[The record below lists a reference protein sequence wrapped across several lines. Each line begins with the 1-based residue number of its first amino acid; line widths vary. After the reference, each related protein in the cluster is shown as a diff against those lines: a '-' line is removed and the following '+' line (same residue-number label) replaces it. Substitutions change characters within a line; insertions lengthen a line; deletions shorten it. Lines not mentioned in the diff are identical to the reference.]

1 MKRKRLALL
10 LAIAMTVTS
19 LDSTALVASG
29 ADFSSEP
36 TVSEEISEENA
47 ESVQAEAE
55 DEENV
60 EISDGDSTDTE
71 FSVQEDETQGTS
83 DELEVTDEEDTSG
96 DTIFG
101 DGSEA
106 DSAGTDSETESDSI
120 VPSEELIEEIP
131 GDGSY
136 GKTFD
141 EDNSEFWFKFTPE
154 ELGTYIIS
162 SVSSGLDPKVYL
174 FDNRE
179 ITSKNDYIA
188 ENDDGHVN
196 PDNESDFY
204 LSYNLTAGNTYYF
217 CVEECNNNSG
227 AIQIDFKKQPSIA
240 AISVTSTKDTVVA
253 GFDSFSSIYE
263 NCEIQISYTDGTEKF
278 YNYSDG
284 WYGGTLTDSY
294 GNNISPVWKKD
305 DNKVSFEENKDSQ
318 YFAEGDY
325 TLQFETGS
333 EEDGTLTSSDPV
345 AIHAVAP
352 EESERYCGEITEGM
366 NEELNQNTSEDI
378 FKFVPASSGKWSFI
392 FEDSDYRGIDVR
404 KRNEDG
410 SYTFVE
416 TSGTA
421 CELEEGTTYYLVFY
435 VQLYDQL
442 KVMKQ
447 ETTASVAVDLT
458 DVKTSFYT
466 SLDSFYLSGAK
477 ITVTYEDG
485 ESESLTF
492 INQTKLYDSRG
503 NLYSYIC
510 YNADESDTSKY
521 GIGSNFEYAG
531 TYKAHFTQNGQV
543 LDGEYEITATD
554 PEPSAFQELSE
565 GLNKDI
571 SSPKDTRAWYKF
583 TPDTTGAYK
592 FYPTNSV
599 WVRRIT
605 KDGLEYVDYSAENNE
620 AEGEY
625 YVYKLSAGN
634 TYYVGFEGNVYR
646 SSDETYRNTV
656 DLTISNV
663 SVVGINYTE
672 TEVTGRM
679 GVDQL
684 TGNSFM
690 PAGELKIQYADG
702 SEDSIKPYLG
712 FESRDD
718 YENSIRTQILDAS
731 GNAFTFDGD
740 GSEIPEGTYTVEFT
754 CVKGG
759 SDSDEENES
768 VIKSNPVTLTVRK
781 PSSEDF
787 RKLQIGKNTD
797 LQVGTYDYDE
807 GTRKDVVWYSFDVT
821 EAGCYQIE
829 LKYKDGNPFEEQ
841 TVVDWKKFEDGE
853 IADVKV
859 DKESN
864 DSYNLEAG
872 SYLIGIYGEYLGV
885 PEIIDAEISK
895 IAAVSKV
902 ELLSWKPEN
911 PVFVKNVEQP
921 YLQYVRAKVT
931 YDNGEEREF
940 LLDDD
945 YRNRQ
950 DEAGRSLDCG
960 LYFKDKNDEYQQVDT
975 YDATEGEY
983 CFRISF
989 GSKFADEV
997 IPVTV
1002 KSMKDSVDTELD
1014 ADATDAE
1021 LTNRDRLLL
1030 KYTAK
1035 ETGRYEFAF
1044 NVPVDNA
1051 RIYNEKGN
1059 TLESESTSLD
1069 TYSYYANLQK
1079 DETYYLYVDAD
1090 DYCEKLRVSVSMMT
1104 RPAGLKAKVLKNI
1117 YVAGI
1122 DTVNESDIEAEV
1134 SYGDGNTKRVRGYR
1148 GYSTVNGYNIN
1159 YKINNNE
1166 NARAYIGDTLEAG
1179 TWTVTPYFSVSVGT
1193 GSSVEAEEMKDI
1205 PVESTSIKS
1214 DFLDED
1220 ALTALNADEW
1230 ITLPNTAGNKKYYS
1244 FIPDKTGI
1252 YNYELQSGDIL
1263 RPVTF
1268 YKKGAKQYESLGEG
1282 PVKLEAGKTYLLCV
1296 VTYRETTIKISR
1308 STSSG
1313 TTDPEKANTINEITL
1328 SAGMKELVAIGTE
1341 KINANGAYIISGTFA
1356 PEEDGYYRIKTTKWR
1371 NDVDTC
1377 VTLFDSDGN
1386 EIDNDDDGGEDNNFL
1401 LLSKLEA
1408 GQTYTYEIRTYN
1420 SGESAIPFYLHFD
1433 KTAMYTIS
1441 DMQLVLRE
1449 NVKAENVSV
1458 LTSLEAAY
1466 QLKVT
1471 YKKDD
1476 TSDETADEQKEAVY
1490 EIRGDGGYLKDE
1502 YRNTIRFS
1510 HPVKSTVDDD
1520 FEYTLKV
1527 EAAGKTYNLKVPVKG
1542 LKSFTEMQ
1550 EGTEYIIPAGSA
1562 TYCFTPSEDGEY
1574 ICSYEAAIQDEVG
1587 IMVIRPKYYDGEYYS
1602 EDLGEYEEGGNAVSL
1617 HLEKGKTYAV
1627 VADGWQNDSENAKFC
1642 IKKAAK
1648 ELNGLKLASAPD
1660 KTTCMP
1666 FETEIVSLK
1675 GLKVTA
1681 SYKDGTTEEIVYGQK
1696 DSSGRSIKLNHINWL
1711 DGKTC
1716 RVFVSLGRYITSFDL
1731 TSASWDDLESLATA
1745 EKKTLT
1751 DLVSGDIVTFK
1762 YVPESTGLYTFN
1774 VIGGFVYGAILSED
1788 SENVGTSYSSCYLEE
1803 GVTYYIRIKAEAAEV
1818 QLSVNS
1824 GNCVWEIVERTE
1836 ATCEKAGKLVEKCK
1850 THEDE
1855 EERVTT
1861 LPALGHEWSDWTV
1874 TKEATCGAAGSKER
1888 TCTRKGCEQ
1897 KETEIIAATGE
1908 HSFEWVTDTE
1918 ATCGA
1923 AGNKHQECKVCHE
1936 KGDTETIPATGQHSY
1951 KWITDKEAT
1960 CGEAGSKHEECTVC
1974 HATGETEEIP
1984 ATGEHSYKWITDKEA
1999 SCTAAGSKH
2008 EECTVCRARGE
2019 EQTIPALGHSFG
2031 DWKVTKEAT
2040 CGAAGSKER
2049 TCTRKGCEQKET
2061 EEIPATGEHSYK
2073 WITDKEATCTEAGSK
2088 HQECTVCH
2096 EKGDTET
2103 IPATGEHSY
2112 EWVTDTEAT
2121 CEAAGSK
2128 HEECTVCHTRGE
2140 EQTIPALGHSFGD
2153 WTVTKEAT
2161 CTEEGK
2167 QERTCTRNGCEVK
2180 QEDPIAKLAHTYEWI
2195 TDTEATCGEAGSKH
2209 QECTVCHE
2217 KGDTETIPAT
2227 GKHRFGGWKVTKAAT
2242 VAAEGVK
2249 ERTCE
2254 VCGAKET
2261 ASIARVKG
2269 PVTLNVPVN
2278 KTLPMK
2284 MKQTFQ
2290 AKASGLAK
2298 GDKVVSWTS
2307 SNKAVATVSGSGKIT
2322 AQKKAGSAQITVK
2335 LASGT
2340 TAKFTVKVQKT
2351 GVATTSITVVNKST
2365 GKKVSKTVS
2374 LKAKKKLKLAATVAP
2389 VTSKQKV
2396 TYSSSNKKIAT
2407 VNSKGVITA
2416 KKKGTVTIT
2425 VKSGKKT
2432 IKIKVKVK

>member
-83 DELEVTDEEDTSG
+83 DEVEVTDEEDTSG
-96 DTIFG
+96 DTVFG

-106 DSAGTDSETESDSI
+106 DSAGTDSAESETESDSI
-120 VPSEELIEEIP
+120 VPSEELIEEIT

-154 ELGTYIIS
+154 ESGTYTIS

-204 LSYNLTAGNTYYF
+204 LSYKLTAGYTYYF
-217 CVEECNNNSG
+217 CVEEWNNNSG

-240 AISVTSTKDTVVA
+240 AISVTSTKDTVMA

-278 YNYSDG
+278 YNYSNG

-392 FEDSDYRGIDVR
+392 FEGSDYRGIDVR

-583 TPDTTGAYK
+583 TPGTTGAYK

-605 KDGLEYVDYSAENNE
+605 KDGLEYVDCFAENNE

-663 SVVGINYTE
+663 SVEGINYTE

-718 YENSIRTQILDAS
+718 YGNSIRTQILDAA

-740 GSEIPEGTYTVEFT
+740 DSEIPEGTYTVEFT

-829 LKYKDGNPFEEQ
+829 LKYKDGNSFEEQ

-885 PEIIDAEISK
+885 PEIIDAEIAK
-895 IAAVSKV
+895 IATVSKV

-940 LLDDD
+940 SLDDD

-1021 LTNRDRLLL
+1021 LTNKDRLLL

-1166 NARAYIGDTLEAG
+1166 NARADIGDTLEAG

-1587 IMVIRPKYYDGEYYS
+1587 IMVIRPKYYDGEYHS

-1648 ELNGLKLASAPD
+1648 ELNGLKLASVPD

-1666 FETEIVSLK
+1666 FETEIASLK

-1696 DSSGRSIKLNHINWL
+1696 DSSGRSIKLNHISWL

-1731 TSASWDDLESLATA
+1731 TPASWDDLESLATA

-1751 DLVSGDIVTFK
+1751 DLVSGDFVMLK

-1774 VIGGFVYGAILSED
+1774 VTGGFVYGAILSED
-1788 SENVGTSYSSCYLEE
+1788 KENVWTPNSSCYLEE

-1836 ATCEKAGKLVEKCK
+1836 ATCEKSGKLVEKCK

-1855 EERVTT
+1855 AERVTT

-1936 KGDTETIPATGQHSY
+1936 KGDTETIPATG
-1951 KWITDKEAT
+1951 
-1960 CGEAGSKHEECTVC
+1960 
-1974 HATGETEEIP
+1974 
-1984 ATGEHSYKWITDKEA
+1984 EHSYKWITDKEA

-2008 EECTVCRARGE
+2008 QECTVCHARGE
-2019 EQTIPALGHSFG
+2019 KQTIPALGHSFG

-2040 CGAAGSKER
+2040 CGEAGSKER

-2061 EEIPATGEHSYK
+2061 KEIPATGQHSYK
-2073 WITDKEATCTEAGSK
+2073 WIIDKEATCTEAGSK

-2153 WTVTKEAT
+2153 WKVTKEAT

-2167 QERTCTRNGCEVK
+2167 QERTCTREGCEVK
-2180 QEDPIAKLAHTYEWI
+2180 EEDTIAKLAHTYAWV
-2195 TDTEATCGEAGSKH
+2195 TDKEATCGAAGSKH
-2209 QECTVCHE
+2209 QECTVCKE
-2217 KGDTETIPAT
+2217 TGKTETIPAT
-2227 GKHRFGGWKVTKAAT
+2227 GKHSFGGWKVTKAAT
-2242 VAAEGVK
+2242 VATEGVK

-2432 IKIKVKVK
+2432 VKIKVKVK

>member
-10 LAIAMTVTS
+10 LALAMTVTS

-36 TVSEEISEENA
+36 AVSEEISEQNVEN
-47 ESVQAEAE
+47 VQSETE
-55 DEENV
+55 NEETV
-60 EISDGDSTDTE
+60 EISDGDTVEAD
-71 FSVQEDETQGTS
+71 FSVQEVQEDETQGNS
-83 DELEVTDEEDTSG
+83 DEVEVTAEEETSG
-96 DTIFG
+96 DTVFG
-101 DGSEA
+101 DGSET
-106 DSAGTDSETESDSI
+106 DSAESETTNESI
-120 VPSEELIEEIP
+120 VPSEELIEELSV
-131 GDGSY
+131 DGSY

-141 EDNSEFWFKFTPE
+141 EENSEFWFKFTSE
-154 ELGTYIIS
+154 ESGTYIIS
-162 SVSSGLDPKVYL
+162 SVSSGIDPKVYL

-196 PDNESDFY
+196 PDNESDFC
-204 LSYNLTAGNTYYF
+204 LSYNLTAGHTYYF
-217 CVEECNNNSG
+217 CVEELNNNSG
-227 AIQIDFKKQPSIA
+227 DIQIDFKKQPSIE

-263 NCEIQISYTDGTEKF
+263 NCEIQVSYTDGTEKF
-278 YNYSDG
+278 YSYGEG
-284 WYGGTLTDSY
+284 WYEGTLTDSY

-305 DNKVSFEENKDSQ
+305 DNKVSFEENTDSQ

-333 EEDGTLTSSDPV
+333 EEDGTLTSSDPA
-345 AIHAVAP
+345 AIHAAAP
-352 EESERYCGEITEGM
+352 EESDRYCGEISEGM
-366 NEELNQNTSEDI
+366 NEDLNQNTSEDI

-392 FEDSDYRGIDVR
+392 FEDSDYRGIAVR

-410 SYTFVE
+410 SYTSVE

-435 VQLYDQL
+435 VQLYNQL

-447 ETTASVAVDLT
+447 ESTDSVTVDLT

-466 SLDSFYLSGAK
+466 SLDAFYLRGAK
-477 ITVTYEDG
+477 ITVTYGDG

-492 INQTKLYDSRG
+492 DDQVKLYDSRG

-510 YNADESDTSKY
+510 YNADESDTS
-521 GIGSNFEYAG
+521 EYRAGNSFWNAG

-543 LDGEYEITATD
+543 LDGEYEITAID
-554 PEPSAFQELSE
+554 PEPSAFQKLSE

-571 SSPKDTRAWYKF
+571 SSPKDTRAWYCF
-583 TPDTTGAYK
+583 TPDITGDYK

-599 WVRRIT
+599 WVYRIT
-605 KDGLEYVDYSAENNE
+605 EDGLEYVNCSAENNA

-634 TYYVGFEGNVYR
+634 TYYVGFSGKVYR
-646 SSDETYRNTV
+646 ADNTYSNTV

-663 SVVGINYTE
+663 SVEGITYTE

-679 GVDQL
+679 GVDKL
-684 TGNSFM
+684 TGNGFM

-718 YENSIRTQILDAS
+718 YGNRIRTQIQYAD

-740 GSEIPEGTYTVEFT
+740 DSEIPEGTYTVEFT

-797 LQVGTYDYDE
+797 LQVGTYDDDE
-807 GTRKDVVWYSFDVT
+807 GTGKDVVWYSFDVA

-829 LKYKDGNPFEEQ
+829 LKYKDGNLFEER

-853 IADVKV
+853 LTDAKV
-859 DKESN
+859 DKESH

-872 SYLIGIYGEYLGV
+872 SYLLGIYAKYIED
-885 PEIIDAEISK
+885 PEIVDAEISK
-895 IAAVSKV
+895 IATVSKV

-911 PVFVKNVEQP
+911 LVFVKNVEQP

-940 LLDDD
+940 SLDDD

-960 LYFKDKNDEYQQVDT
+960 LYFKDENGEYQQVET

-989 GSKFADEV
+989 GNKFADEV

-1002 KSMKDSVDTELD
+1002 KSMKDSVDTEID

-1021 LTNRDRLLL
+1021 LTNKDSLLL

-1044 NVPVDNA
+1044 NVPIDNA
-1051 RIYNEKGN
+1051 RIYDEEGN
-1059 TLESESTSLD
+1059 TLESKSTSLD

-1090 DYCEKLRVSVSMMT
+1090 DYCEKLKVSVSMMT
-1104 RPAGLKAKVLKNI
+1104 RPAGVKAKVLKNS

-1122 DTVNESDIEAEV
+1122 DRVDESDIEAEV
-1134 SYGDGNTKRVRGYR
+1134 SYGDGNAKRVRGYR

-1159 YKINNNE
+1159 YKINNSE

-1179 TWTVTPYFSVSVGT
+1179 TWTVTPYFSVSVGS
-1193 GSSVEAEEMKDI
+1193 GSAVEAEEMKDI

-1244 FIPDKTGI
+1244 FTPDKTGT
-1252 YNYELQSGDIL
+1252 YNYEQQSGDIL

-1282 PVKLEAGKTYLLCV
+1282 PVKLEAEKTYLLCV

-1341 KINANGAYIISGTFA
+1341 KVNANGDYIISGTFT

-1371 NDVDTC
+1371 NYVDTC

-1420 SGESAIPFYLHFD
+1420 SGESTIPFYLHFD
-1433 KTAMYTIS
+1433 KVTMYAVS

-1502 YRNTIRFS
+1502 YGNTIRFS

-1527 EAAGKTYNLKVPVKG
+1527 EAAGNTYNLKVPVKG

-1550 EGTEYIIPAGSA
+1550 EGTEYTIPTGSA

-1574 ICSYEAAIQDEVG
+1574 ICSYEAAIPDEVG
-1587 IMVIRPKYYDGEYYS
+1587 IMVIRPRYYDGEYRS
-1602 EDLGEYEEGGNAVSL
+1602 EDLGEYEEGRNAFSL

-1627 VADGWQNDSENAKFC
+1627 VANGWQNDSENDKFC

-1648 ELNGLKLASAPD
+1648 ELNGLKLVSAPD

-1681 SYKDGTTEEIVYGQK
+1681 SYKDGTTEEIAYGQK

-1716 RVFVSLGRYITSFDL
+1716 RVFVSFGRYVTSFDL
-1731 TSASWDDLESLATA
+1731 TPASWDDLESLATA

-1751 DLVSGDIVTFK
+1751 DLVSGDFVMLK

-1788 SENVGTSYSSCYLEE
+1788 SENVRTSYSSCYLEE
-1803 GVTYYIRIKAEAAEV
+1803 GVTYYIRIKAEASEV
-1818 QLSVNS
+1818 QISVNS

-1855 EERVTT
+1855 EERVTE

-1874 TKEATCGAAGSKER
+1874 TKEATCGEDGEQER
-1888 TCTRKGCEQ
+1888 HCTRAGCE
-1897 KETEIIAATGE
+1897 KSETEEIPATGQ
-1908 HSFEWVTDTE
+1908 HSYEWITDKE

-1923 AGNKHQECKVCHE
+1923 TGSKHQECTVCKE
-1936 KGDTETIPATGQHSY
+1936 TGKTETIPATGQHSY
-1951 KWITDKEAT
+1951 EWITDKEAT
-1960 CGEAGSKHEECTVC
+1960 CGATGSRHQECTVC
-1974 HATGETEEIP
+1974 NATGETEEIP
-1984 ATGEHSYKWITDKEA
+1984 ATGRHSYEWVTDKA
-1999 SCTAAGSKH
+1999 
-2008 EECTVCRARGE
+2008 
-2019 EQTIPALGHSFG
+2019 
-2031 DWKVTKEAT
+2031 AT
-2040 CGAAGSKER
+2040 CGA
-2049 TCTRKGCEQKET
+2049 
-2061 EEIPATGEHSYK
+2061 I
-2073 WITDKEATCTEAGSK
+2073 GSK
-2088 HQECTVCH
+2088 HQECTVCNATG
-2096 EKGDTET
+2096 ETEE

-2121 CEAAGSK
+2121 CTEAGSR
-2128 HEECTVCHTRGE
+2128 HQQCSVCGAEGITE
-2140 EQTIPALGHSFGD
+2140 TIPALNHSFGD
-2153 WTVTKEAT
+2153 WTVTKEATCGANGEEERTCSRCNTKEARRIDATGEHSYEWVTDTAATCTETGSRHQKCSVCGAEGTTETIPALKHSFGDWKVTKEAT

-2167 QERTCTRNGCEVK
+2167 QERTCTREGCEVK
-2180 QEDPIAKLAHTYEWI
+2180 EEDPIAKLAHTYEWI

-2432 IKIKVKVK
+2432 VKIKVKVK

>member
-10 LAIAMTVTS
+10 LALAMTVTS

-36 TVSEEISEENA
+36 AVSEEISEQNVEN
-47 ESVQAEAE
+47 VQSETE
-55 DEENV
+55 NEETV
-60 EISDGDSTDTE
+60 EISDGDTVEAD
-71 FSVQEDETQGTS
+71 FSVQEVQEDETQGNS
-83 DELEVTDEEDTSG
+83 DEVEVTAEEETSG
-96 DTIFG
+96 DTVFG
-101 DGSEA
+101 DGSET
-106 DSAGTDSETESDSI
+106 DSAESETTNESI
-120 VPSEELIEEIP
+120 VPSEELIEELSV
-131 GDGSY
+131 DGSY

-141 EDNSEFWFKFTPE
+141 EENSEFWFKFTSE
-154 ELGTYIIS
+154 ESGTYIIS
-162 SVSSGLDPKVYL
+162 SVSSGIDPKVYL

-196 PDNESDFY
+196 PDNESDFC
-204 LSYNLTAGNTYYF
+204 LSYNLTAGHTYYF
-217 CVEECNNNSG
+217 CVEELNNNSG
-227 AIQIDFKKQPSIA
+227 DIQIDFKKQPSIE

-263 NCEIQISYTDGTEKF
+263 NCEIQVSYTDGTEKF
-278 YNYSDG
+278 YSYGEG
-284 WYGGTLTDSY
+284 WYEGTLTDSY

-305 DNKVSFEENKDSQ
+305 DNKVSFEENTDSQ

-333 EEDGTLTSSDPV
+333 EEDGTLTSSDPA
-345 AIHAVAP
+345 AIHAAAP
-352 EESERYCGEITEGM
+352 EESDRYCGEISEGM
-366 NEELNQNTSEDI
+366 NEDLNQNTSEDI

-392 FEDSDYRGIDVR
+392 FEDSDYRGIAVR

-410 SYTFVE
+410 SYTSVE

-421 CELEEGTTYYLVFY
+421 CELEERTTYYLVFY
-435 VQLYDQL
+435 VQLYNQL

-447 ETTASVAVDLT
+447 ESTDSVTVDLT

-466 SLDSFYLSGAK
+466 SLDAFYLRGAK
-477 ITVTYEDG
+477 ITVTYGDG

-492 INQTKLYDSRG
+492 DDQVKLYDSRG

-510 YNADESDTSKY
+510 YNADESDTS
-521 GIGSNFEYAG
+521 EYRAGNSFWNAG

-543 LDGEYEITATD
+543 LDGEYEITAID
-554 PEPSAFQELSE
+554 PEPSAFQKLSE

-571 SSPKDTRAWYKF
+571 SSPKDTRAWYCF
-583 TPDTTGAYK
+583 TPDITGDYK

-599 WVRRIT
+599 WVYRIT
-605 KDGLEYVDYSAENNE
+605 EDGLEYVNCSAENNA

-634 TYYVGFEGNVYR
+634 TYYVGFSGKVYR
-646 SSDETYRNTV
+646 ADNTYSNTV

-663 SVVGINYTE
+663 SVEGITYTE

-679 GVDQL
+679 GVDKL
-684 TGNSFM
+684 TGNGFM

-718 YENSIRTQILDAS
+718 YGNRIRTQIQYAD

-740 GSEIPEGTYTVEFT
+740 DSEIPEGTYTVEFT

-797 LQVGTYDYDE
+797 LQVGTYDDDE
-807 GTRKDVVWYSFDVT
+807 GTGKDVVWYSFDVA

-829 LKYKDGNPFEEQ
+829 LKYKDGNLFEER

-853 IADVKV
+853 LTDAKV
-859 DKESN
+859 DKESH

-872 SYLIGIYGEYLGV
+872 SYLLGIYAKYIEDS
-885 PEIIDAEISK
+885 EIVDAEISK
-895 IAAVSKV
+895 IATVSKV

-911 PVFVKNVEQP
+911 LVFVKNVEQP

-940 LLDDD
+940 SLDDD

-960 LYFKDKNDEYQQVDT
+960 LYFKDENGEYQQVET

-989 GSKFADEV
+989 GNKFADEV

-1002 KSMKDSVDTELD
+1002 KSMKDSVDTEID

-1021 LTNRDRLLL
+1021 LTNKDSLLL

-1044 NVPVDNA
+1044 NVPIDNA
-1051 RIYNEKGN
+1051 RIYDEEGN
-1059 TLESESTSLD
+1059 TLESKSTSLD

-1090 DYCEKLRVSVSMMT
+1090 DYCEKLKVSVSMMT
-1104 RPAGLKAKVLKNI
+1104 RPAGVKAKVLKNS

-1122 DTVNESDIEAEV
+1122 DRVDESDIEAEV
-1134 SYGDGNTKRVRGYR
+1134 SYGDGNAKRVR

-1159 YKINNNE
+1159 YKINNSE

-1179 TWTVTPYFSVSVGT
+1179 TWTVTPYFSVSVGS
-1193 GSSVEAEEMKDI
+1193 GSAVEAEEMKDI

-1244 FIPDKTGI
+1244 FTPDKTGT
-1252 YNYELQSGDIL
+1252 YNYEQQSGDIL

-1282 PVKLEAGKTYLLCV
+1282 PVKLEAEKTYLLCV

-1341 KINANGAYIISGTFA
+1341 KVNANGDYIISGTFT

-1371 NDVDTC
+1371 NYVDTC

-1420 SGESAIPFYLHFD
+1420 SGESTIPFYLHFD
-1433 KTAMYTIS
+1433 KVTMYAVS

-1502 YRNTIRFS
+1502 YGNTIRFS

-1527 EAAGKTYNLKVPVKG
+1527 EAAGNTYNLKVPVKG

-1550 EGTEYIIPAGSA
+1550 EGTEYTIPTGSA

-1574 ICSYEAAIQDEVG
+1574 ICSYEAAIPDEVG
-1587 IMVIRPKYYDGEYYS
+1587 IMVIRPRYYDGEYRS
-1602 EDLGEYEEGGNAVSL
+1602 EDLGEYEEGRNAFSL

-1627 VADGWQNDSENAKFC
+1627 VANGWQNDSENDKFC

-1648 ELNGLKLASAPD
+1648 ELNGLKLVSAPD

-1681 SYKDGTTEEIVYGQK
+1681 SYKDGTTEEIAYGQK

-1716 RVFVSLGRYITSFDL
+1716 RVFVSFGRYVTSFDL
-1731 TSASWDDLESLATA
+1731 TPASWDDLESLATA

-1751 DLVSGDIVTFK
+1751 DLVSGDFVMLK

-1788 SENVGTSYSSCYLEE
+1788 SENVRTSYSSCYLEE
-1803 GVTYYIRIKAEAAEV
+1803 GVTYYIRIKAEASEV
-1818 QLSVNS
+1818 QISVNS

-1855 EERVTT
+1855 EERVTE

-1874 TKEATCGAAGSKER
+1874 TKEATCGEAGEQER
-1888 TCTRKGCEQ
+1888 HCTRAGCE
-1897 KETEIIAATGE
+1897 KSETEE
-1908 HSFEWVTDTE
+1908 
-1918 ATCGA
+1918 
-1923 AGNKHQECKVCHE
+1923 
-1936 KGDTETIPATGQHSY
+1936 IPATGQHSY
-1951 KWITDKEAT
+1951 EWITDKEAT
-1960 CGEAGSKHEECTVC
+1960 CG
-1974 HATGETEEIP
+1974 ATGSRHQQCSVCGAEGTTETIL
-1984 ATGEHSYKWITDKEA
+1984 T
-1999 SCTAAGSKH
+1999 
-2008 EECTVCRARGE
+2008 
-2019 EQTIPALGHSFG
+2019 LGHSFG
-2031 DWKVTKEAT
+2031 DWK
-2040 CGAAGSKER
+2040 
-2049 TCTRKGCEQKET
+2049 
-2061 EEIPATGEHSYK
+2061 
-2073 WITDKEATCTEAGSK
+2073 
-2088 HQECTVCH
+2088 
-2096 EKGDTET
+2096 
-2103 IPATGEHSY
+2103 
-2112 EWVTDTEAT
+2112 
-2121 CEAAGSK
+2121 
-2128 HEECTVCHTRGE
+2128 
-2140 EQTIPALGHSFGD
+2140 
-2153 WTVTKEAT
+2153 VTKEAT

-2167 QERTCTRNGCEVK
+2167 QERTCTREGCEVK
-2180 QEDPIAKLAHTYEWI
+2180 ETGIIAKLAHNYEWV
-2195 TDTEATCGEAGSKH
+2195 TDKDATCGAAGSKH
-2209 QECTVCHE
+2209 QECTVCKE
-2217 KGDTETIPAT
+2217 TGKTETIPAT
-2227 GKHRFGGWKVTKAAT
+2227 GKHSMGAWKVTKAAT
-2242 VAAEGVK
+2242 AVAAGVK
-2249 ERTCE
+2249 ERTCK
-2254 VCGAKET
+2254 VCGGAKERV
-2261 ASIARVKG
+2261 SIAKLKATL
-2269 PVTLNVPVN
+2269 TLNVPIN
-2278 KTLPMK
+2278 RTLPMK
-2284 MKQTFQ
+2284 MRQTFQ

-2298 GDKVVSWTS
+2298 GDKVVSWRS
-2307 SNKAVATVSGSGKIT
+2307 SNRRVAAVSGNGRIV
-2322 AQKKAGSAQITVK
+2322 AQRIAGNAVITVK
-2335 LASGT
+2335 LASGK
-2340 TAKFTVKVQKT
+2340 TARFTVKVQRT
-2351 GVATTSITVVNKST
+2351 DVATTAITVTNKATRRRLTGTVNLKLRKNLAL
-2365 GKKVSKTVS
+2365 GVS
-2374 LKAKKKLKLAATVAP
+2374 LTPL
-2389 VTSKQKV
+2389 TSTQRV
-2396 TYSSSNKKIAT
+2396 TYATSNSRIAS
-2407 VNSKGVITA
+2407 VNSRGVVTA
-2416 KKKGTVTIT
+2416 RRVGTVTIT
-2425 VKSGKKT
+2425 VKSGR
-2432 IKIKVKVK
+2432 KIARIRVKVTK

>member
-1 MKRKRLALL
+1 
-10 LAIAMTVTS
+10 
-19 LDSTALVASG
+19 
-29 ADFSSEP
+29 
-36 TVSEEISEENA
+36 
-47 ESVQAEAE
+47 
-55 DEENV
+55 
-60 EISDGDSTDTE
+60 
-71 FSVQEDETQGTS
+71 
-83 DELEVTDEEDTSG
+83 
-96 DTIFG
+96 
-101 DGSEA
+101 
-106 DSAGTDSETESDSI
+106 
-120 VPSEELIEEIP
+120 
-131 GDGSY
+131 
-136 GKTFD
+136 
-141 EDNSEFWFKFTPE
+141 
-154 ELGTYIIS
+154 
-162 SVSSGLDPKVYL
+162 
-174 FDNRE
+174 
-179 ITSKNDYIA
+179 
-188 ENDDGHVN
+188 
-196 PDNESDFY
+196 
-204 LSYNLTAGNTYYF
+204 
-217 CVEECNNNSG
+217 
-227 AIQIDFKKQPSIA
+227 
-240 AISVTSTKDTVVA
+240 
-253 GFDSFSSIYE
+253 
-263 NCEIQISYTDGTEKF
+263 
-278 YNYSDG
+278 
-284 WYGGTLTDSY
+284 
-294 GNNISPVWKKD
+294 
-305 DNKVSFEENKDSQ
+305 
-318 YFAEGDY
+318 
-325 TLQFETGS
+325 
-333 EEDGTLTSSDPV
+333 
-345 AIHAVAP
+345 
-352 EESERYCGEITEGM
+352 
-366 NEELNQNTSEDI
+366 
-378 FKFVPASSGKWSFI
+378 
-392 FEDSDYRGIDVR
+392 
-404 KRNEDG
+404 
-410 SYTFVE
+410 
-416 TSGTA
+416 
-421 CELEEGTTYYLVFY
+421 
-435 VQLYDQL
+435 
-442 KVMKQ
+442 
-447 ETTASVAVDLT
+447 
-458 DVKTSFYT
+458 
-466 SLDSFYLSGAK
+466 
-477 ITVTYEDG
+477 
-485 ESESLTF
+485 
-492 INQTKLYDSRG
+492 
-503 NLYSYIC
+503 
-510 YNADESDTSKY
+510 
-521 GIGSNFEYAG
+521 
-531 TYKAHFTQNGQV
+531 
-543 LDGEYEITATD
+543 
-554 PEPSAFQELSE
+554 
-565 GLNKDI
+565 
-571 SSPKDTRAWYKF
+571 
-583 TPDTTGAYK
+583 
-592 FYPTNSV
+592 
-599 WVRRIT
+599 
-605 KDGLEYVDYSAENNE
+605 
-620 AEGEY
+620 
-625 YVYKLSAGN
+625 
-634 TYYVGFEGNVYR
+634 
-646 SSDETYRNTV
+646 
-656 DLTISNV
+656 
-663 SVVGINYTE
+663 
-672 TEVTGRM
+672 
-679 GVDQL
+679 
-684 TGNSFM
+684 
-690 PAGELKIQYADG
+690 
-702 SEDSIKPYLG
+702 
-712 FESRDD
+712 
-718 YENSIRTQILDAS
+718 
-731 GNAFTFDGD
+731 
-740 GSEIPEGTYTVEFT
+740 
-754 CVKGG
+754 
-759 SDSDEENES
+759 
-768 VIKSNPVTLTVRK
+768 
-781 PSSEDF
+781 
-787 RKLQIGKNTD
+787 
-797 LQVGTYDYDE
+797 
-807 GTRKDVVWYSFDVT
+807 
-821 EAGCYQIE
+821 
-829 LKYKDGNPFEEQ
+829 
-841 TVVDWKKFEDGE
+841 
-853 IADVKV
+853 
-859 DKESN
+859 
-864 DSYNLEAG
+864 
-872 SYLIGIYGEYLGV
+872 
-885 PEIIDAEISK
+885 
-895 IAAVSKV
+895 
-902 ELLSWKPEN
+902 
-911 PVFVKNVEQP
+911 
-921 YLQYVRAKVT
+921 
-931 YDNGEEREF
+931 
-940 LLDDD
+940 
-945 YRNRQ
+945 
-950 DEAGRSLDCG
+950 
-960 LYFKDKNDEYQQVDT
+960 
-975 YDATEGEY
+975 
-983 CFRISF
+983 
-989 GSKFADEV
+989 
-997 IPVTV
+997 
-1002 KSMKDSVDTELD
+1002 
-1014 ADATDAE
+1014 
-1021 LTNRDRLLL
+1021 
-1030 KYTAK
+1030 
-1035 ETGRYEFAF
+1035 
-1044 NVPVDNA
+1044 
-1051 RIYNEKGN
+1051 
-1059 TLESESTSLD
+1059 
-1069 TYSYYANLQK
+1069 
-1079 DETYYLYVDAD
+1079 
-1090 DYCEKLRVSVSMMT
+1090 
-1104 RPAGLKAKVLKNI
+1104 
-1117 YVAGI
+1117 
-1122 DTVNESDIEAEV
+1122 
-1134 SYGDGNTKRVRGYR
+1134 
-1148 GYSTVNGYNIN
+1148 
-1159 YKINNNE
+1159 
-1166 NARAYIGDTLEAG
+1166 
-1179 TWTVTPYFSVSVGT
+1179 
-1193 GSSVEAEEMKDI
+1193 
-1205 PVESTSIKS
+1205 
-1214 DFLDED
+1214 
-1220 ALTALNADEW
+1220 
-1230 ITLPNTAGNKKYYS
+1230 
-1244 FIPDKTGI
+1244 
-1252 YNYELQSGDIL
+1252 
-1263 RPVTF
+1263 
-1268 YKKGAKQYESLGEG
+1268 
-1282 PVKLEAGKTYLLCV
+1282 
-1296 VTYRETTIKISR
+1296 
-1308 STSSG
+1308 
-1313 TTDPEKANTINEITL
+1313 
-1328 SAGMKELVAIGTE
+1328 
-1341 KINANGAYIISGTFA
+1341 
-1356 PEEDGYYRIKTTKWR
+1356 
-1371 NDVDTC
+1371 
-1377 VTLFDSDGN
+1377 
-1386 EIDNDDDGGEDNNFL
+1386 
-1401 LLSKLEA
+1401 
-1408 GQTYTYEIRTYN
+1408 
-1420 SGESAIPFYLHFD
+1420 
-1433 KTAMYTIS
+1433 MYTIS

-1510 HPVKSTVDDD
+1510 YPVKSTVDDD

-1587 IMVIRPKYYDGEYYS
+1587 IMVIRPKYYDGEYHS

-1648 ELNGLKLASAPD
+1648 ELNGLKLASVPD

-1666 FETEIVSLK
+1666 FETEIASLK

-1696 DSSGRSIKLNHINWL
+1696 DSSGRSIKFNHISWL

-2040 CGAAGSKER
+2040 CGEAGSKER

-2061 EEIPATGEHSYK
+2061 EEIPATGQHSYK
-2073 WITDKEATCTEAGSK
+2073 WITDKEATCT
-2088 HQECTVCH
+2088 
-2096 EKGDTET
+2096 
-2103 IPATGEHSY
+2103 
-2112 EWVTDTEAT
+2112 
-2121 CEAAGSK
+2121 
-2128 HEECTVCHTRGE
+2128 
-2140 EQTIPALGHSFGD
+2140 
-2153 WTVTKEAT
+2153 
-2161 CTEEGK
+2161 
-2167 QERTCTRNGCEVK
+2167 
-2180 QEDPIAKLAHTYEWI
+2180 
-2195 TDTEATCGEAGSKH
+2195 EAGSKH

-2249 ERTCE
+2249 ERICE

-2432 IKIKVKVK
+2432 VKIKVKVK

>member
-10 LAIAMTVTS
+10 LALAMTVTS

-36 TVSEEISEENA
+36 AVSEEISEQNVEN
-47 ESVQAEAE
+47 VQSETE
-55 DEENV
+55 NEETV
-60 EISDGDSTDTE
+60 EISDGDTVEAD
-71 FSVQEDETQGTS
+71 FSVQEVQEDETQGNS
-83 DELEVTDEEDTSG
+83 DEVEVTAEEETSG
-96 DTIFG
+96 DTVFG
-101 DGSEA
+101 DGSET
-106 DSAGTDSETESDSI
+106 DSAESETTNESI
-120 VPSEELIEEIP
+120 VPSEELIEELSV
-131 GDGSY
+131 DGSY

-141 EDNSEFWFKFTPE
+141 EENSEFWFKFTSE
-154 ELGTYIIS
+154 ESGTYIIS
-162 SVSSGLDPKVYL
+162 SVSSGIDPKVYL

-196 PDNESDFY
+196 PDNESDFC
-204 LSYNLTAGNTYYF
+204 LSYNLTAGHTYYF
-217 CVEECNNNSG
+217 CVEELNNNSG
-227 AIQIDFKKQPSIA
+227 DIQIDFKKQPSIE

-263 NCEIQISYTDGTEKF
+263 NCEIQVSYTDGTEKF
-278 YNYSDG
+278 YSYGEG
-284 WYGGTLTDSY
+284 WYEGTLTDSY

-305 DNKVSFEENKDSQ
+305 DNKVSFEENTDSQ

-333 EEDGTLTSSDPV
+333 EEDGTLTSSDPA
-345 AIHAVAP
+345 AIHAAAP
-352 EESERYCGEITEGM
+352 EESDRYCGEISEGM

-583 TPDTTGAYK
+583 TPGTTGAYK

-605 KDGLEYVDYSAENNE
+605 KDGLEYVDCFAENNE

-663 SVVGINYTE
+663 SVEGINYTE

-718 YENSIRTQILDAS
+718 YGNSIRTQILDAA

-740 GSEIPEGTYTVEFT
+740 DSEIPEGTYTVEFT

-885 PEIIDAEISK
+885 PEIIDAEIAK
-895 IAAVSKV
+895 IATVSKV

-1021 LTNRDRLLL
+1021 LTNKDRLLL

-1079 DETYYLYVDAD
+1079 DETYYLFVDAD

-1166 NARAYIGDTLEAG
+1166 NARADIGDTLEAG

-1587 IMVIRPKYYDGEYYS
+1587 IMVIRPKYYDGEYHS

-1648 ELNGLKLASAPD
+1648 ELNGLKLASVPD

-1666 FETEIVSLK
+1666 FETEIASLK

-1696 DSSGRSIKLNHINWL
+1696 DSSGKSIKLNHVSWL

-1751 DLVSGDIVTFK
+1751 DLVSGDFVMLK

-1774 VIGGFVYGAILSED
+1774 VTGGFVYGAILSED

-1874 TKEATCGAAGSKER
+1874 TKEATCGEAGS
-1888 TCTRKGCEQ
+1888 
-1897 KETEIIAATGE
+1897 
-1908 HSFEWVTDTE
+1908 
-1918 ATCGA
+1918 
-1923 AGNKHQECKVCHE
+1923 KHQECKVCHE

-2040 CGAAGSKER
+2040 CGEAGSKER

-2061 EEIPATGEHSYK
+2061 EEIPATGQHSYK

-2128 HEECTVCHTRGE
+2128 HEECTVCHARGE

-2432 IKIKVKVK
+2432 VKIKVKVK

>member
-1 MKRKRLALL
+1 
-10 LAIAMTVTS
+10 
-19 LDSTALVASG
+19 
-29 ADFSSEP
+29 
-36 TVSEEISEENA
+36 
-47 ESVQAEAE
+47 
-55 DEENV
+55 
-60 EISDGDSTDTE
+60 
-71 FSVQEDETQGTS
+71 
-83 DELEVTDEEDTSG
+83 
-96 DTIFG
+96 
-101 DGSEA
+101 
-106 DSAGTDSETESDSI
+106 
-120 VPSEELIEEIP
+120 
-131 GDGSY
+131 
-136 GKTFD
+136 
-141 EDNSEFWFKFTPE
+141 
-154 ELGTYIIS
+154 
-162 SVSSGLDPKVYL
+162 
-174 FDNRE
+174 
-179 ITSKNDYIA
+179 
-188 ENDDGHVN
+188 
-196 PDNESDFY
+196 
-204 LSYNLTAGNTYYF
+204 
-217 CVEECNNNSG
+217 
-227 AIQIDFKKQPSIA
+227 
-240 AISVTSTKDTVVA
+240 
-253 GFDSFSSIYE
+253 
-263 NCEIQISYTDGTEKF
+263 
-278 YNYSDG
+278 
-284 WYGGTLTDSY
+284 
-294 GNNISPVWKKD
+294 
-305 DNKVSFEENKDSQ
+305 
-318 YFAEGDY
+318 
-325 TLQFETGS
+325 
-333 EEDGTLTSSDPV
+333 
-345 AIHAVAP
+345 
-352 EESERYCGEITEGM
+352 
-366 NEELNQNTSEDI
+366 
-378 FKFVPASSGKWSFI
+378 
-392 FEDSDYRGIDVR
+392 
-404 KRNEDG
+404 
-410 SYTFVE
+410 
-416 TSGTA
+416 
-421 CELEEGTTYYLVFY
+421 
-435 VQLYDQL
+435 
-442 KVMKQ
+442 
-447 ETTASVAVDLT
+447 
-458 DVKTSFYT
+458 
-466 SLDSFYLSGAK
+466 
-477 ITVTYEDG
+477 
-485 ESESLTF
+485 
-492 INQTKLYDSRG
+492 
-503 NLYSYIC
+503 
-510 YNADESDTSKY
+510 
-521 GIGSNFEYAG
+521 
-531 TYKAHFTQNGQV
+531 
-543 LDGEYEITATD
+543 
-554 PEPSAFQELSE
+554 
-565 GLNKDI
+565 
-571 SSPKDTRAWYKF
+571 
-583 TPDTTGAYK
+583 
-592 FYPTNSV
+592 
-599 WVRRIT
+599 
-605 KDGLEYVDYSAENNE
+605 
-620 AEGEY
+620 
-625 YVYKLSAGN
+625 
-634 TYYVGFEGNVYR
+634 
-646 SSDETYRNTV
+646 
-656 DLTISNV
+656 
-663 SVVGINYTE
+663 
-672 TEVTGRM
+672 
-679 GVDQL
+679 
-684 TGNSFM
+684 
-690 PAGELKIQYADG
+690 
-702 SEDSIKPYLG
+702 
-712 FESRDD
+712 
-718 YENSIRTQILDAS
+718 
-731 GNAFTFDGD
+731 
-740 GSEIPEGTYTVEFT
+740 
-754 CVKGG
+754 
-759 SDSDEENES
+759 
-768 VIKSNPVTLTVRK
+768 
-781 PSSEDF
+781 
-787 RKLQIGKNTD
+787 
-797 LQVGTYDYDE
+797 
-807 GTRKDVVWYSFDVT
+807 
-821 EAGCYQIE
+821 
-829 LKYKDGNPFEEQ
+829 
-841 TVVDWKKFEDGE
+841 
-853 IADVKV
+853 
-859 DKESN
+859 
-864 DSYNLEAG
+864 
-872 SYLIGIYGEYLGV
+872 
-885 PEIIDAEISK
+885 
-895 IAAVSKV
+895 
-902 ELLSWKPEN
+902 
-911 PVFVKNVEQP
+911 
-921 YLQYVRAKVT
+921 
-931 YDNGEEREF
+931 
-940 LLDDD
+940 
-945 YRNRQ
+945 
-950 DEAGRSLDCG
+950 
-960 LYFKDKNDEYQQVDT
+960 
-975 YDATEGEY
+975 
-983 CFRISF
+983 
-989 GSKFADEV
+989 
-997 IPVTV
+997 
-1002 KSMKDSVDTELD
+1002 
-1014 ADATDAE
+1014 
-1021 LTNRDRLLL
+1021 
-1030 KYTAK
+1030 
-1035 ETGRYEFAF
+1035 
-1044 NVPVDNA
+1044 
-1051 RIYNEKGN
+1051 
-1059 TLESESTSLD
+1059 
-1069 TYSYYANLQK
+1069 
-1079 DETYYLYVDAD
+1079 
-1090 DYCEKLRVSVSMMT
+1090 MMT

-1282 PVKLEAGKTYLLCV
+1282 PVNLEAGKTYLLCV

-1371 NDVDTC
+1371 NYVDTC

-1527 EAAGKTYNLKVPVKG
+1527 EDAGKTYNLKVPVKG

-1587 IMVIRPKYYDGEYYS
+1587 IMVIRPKYYDGEYHS

-1648 ELNGLKLASAPD
+1648 EVNGLKLASVPD

-1666 FETEIVSLK
+1666 FETEIASLK

-1696 DSSGRSIKLNHINWL
+1696 DSSGRSIKLNHISWL

-1751 DLVSGDIVTFK
+1751 DLVSGDFVMLK

-1874 TKEATCGAAGSKER
+1874 TKEATCGEAGSKER

-1897 KETEIIAATGE
+1897 KETEVIVATGE

-1974 HATGETEEIP
+1974 NATGETKEIP
-1984 ATGEHSYKWITDKEA
+1984 ATGKHSYKWITDK
-1999 SCTAAGSKH
+1999 
-2008 EECTVCRARGE
+2008 
-2019 EQTIPALGHSFG
+2019 
-2031 DWKVTKEAT
+2031 DAT
-2040 CGAAGSKER
+2040 CG
-2049 TCTRKGCEQKET
+2049 
-2061 EEIPATGEHSYK
+2061 
-2073 WITDKEATCTEAGSK
+2073 EAGSK
-2088 HQECTVCH
+2088 HQECTVCNAT
-2096 EKGDTET
+2096 GET
-2103 IPATGEHSY
+2103 KEIPATGEHSY

-2128 HEECTVCHTRGE
+2128 HEECTVCHARGE

-2153 WTVTKEAT
+2153 WKVTKEAT

-2167 QERTCTRNGCEVK
+2167 QERTCTREGCEVK
-2180 QEDPIAKLAHTYEWI
+2180 QEDTIAKLAHTYEWV
-2195 TDTEATCGEAGSKH
+2195 TDTKASCTEAGSKH
-2209 QECTVCHE
+2209 EECTVCHARGE
-2217 KGDTETIPAT
+2217 EQTIPALGHSFGDWKVTKEATCTEEGKQERTCTREGCEVKETGIIAKLAHNYEWVTDKEATCGAAGSRHEECTVCKETGKTETIPAT
-2227 GKHRFGGWKVTKAAT
+2227 GKHSFGGWKVTKAAT
-2242 VAAEGVK
+2242 VVAEGVK

-2432 IKIKVKVK
+2432 VKIKVKVK

>member
-1 MKRKRLALL
+1 
-10 LAIAMTVTS
+10 
-19 LDSTALVASG
+19 
-29 ADFSSEP
+29 
-36 TVSEEISEENA
+36 
-47 ESVQAEAE
+47 
-55 DEENV
+55 
-60 EISDGDSTDTE
+60 
-71 FSVQEDETQGTS
+71 
-83 DELEVTDEEDTSG
+83 
-96 DTIFG
+96 
-101 DGSEA
+101 
-106 DSAGTDSETESDSI
+106 
-120 VPSEELIEEIP
+120 
-131 GDGSY
+131 
-136 GKTFD
+136 
-141 EDNSEFWFKFTPE
+141 
-154 ELGTYIIS
+154 
-162 SVSSGLDPKVYL
+162 
-174 FDNRE
+174 
-179 ITSKNDYIA
+179 
-188 ENDDGHVN
+188 
-196 PDNESDFY
+196 
-204 LSYNLTAGNTYYF
+204 
-217 CVEECNNNSG
+217 
-227 AIQIDFKKQPSIA
+227 
-240 AISVTSTKDTVVA
+240 
-253 GFDSFSSIYE
+253 
-263 NCEIQISYTDGTEKF
+263 
-278 YNYSDG
+278 
-284 WYGGTLTDSY
+284 
-294 GNNISPVWKKD
+294 
-305 DNKVSFEENKDSQ
+305 
-318 YFAEGDY
+318 
-325 TLQFETGS
+325 
-333 EEDGTLTSSDPV
+333 
-345 AIHAVAP
+345 
-352 EESERYCGEITEGM
+352 
-366 NEELNQNTSEDI
+366 
-378 FKFVPASSGKWSFI
+378 
-392 FEDSDYRGIDVR
+392 
-404 KRNEDG
+404 
-410 SYTFVE
+410 
-416 TSGTA
+416 
-421 CELEEGTTYYLVFY
+421 
-435 VQLYDQL
+435 
-442 KVMKQ
+442 
-447 ETTASVAVDLT
+447 
-458 DVKTSFYT
+458 
-466 SLDSFYLSGAK
+466 
-477 ITVTYEDG
+477 
-485 ESESLTF
+485 
-492 INQTKLYDSRG
+492 
-503 NLYSYIC
+503 
-510 YNADESDTSKY
+510 
-521 GIGSNFEYAG
+521 
-531 TYKAHFTQNGQV
+531 
-543 LDGEYEITATD
+543 
-554 PEPSAFQELSE
+554 
-565 GLNKDI
+565 
-571 SSPKDTRAWYKF
+571 
-583 TPDTTGAYK
+583 
-592 FYPTNSV
+592 
-599 WVRRIT
+599 
-605 KDGLEYVDYSAENNE
+605 
-620 AEGEY
+620 
-625 YVYKLSAGN
+625 
-634 TYYVGFEGNVYR
+634 
-646 SSDETYRNTV
+646 
-656 DLTISNV
+656 
-663 SVVGINYTE
+663 
-672 TEVTGRM
+672 
-679 GVDQL
+679 
-684 TGNSFM
+684 
-690 PAGELKIQYADG
+690 
-702 SEDSIKPYLG
+702 
-712 FESRDD
+712 
-718 YENSIRTQILDAS
+718 
-731 GNAFTFDGD
+731 
-740 GSEIPEGTYTVEFT
+740 
-754 CVKGG
+754 
-759 SDSDEENES
+759 
-768 VIKSNPVTLTVRK
+768 
-781 PSSEDF
+781 
-787 RKLQIGKNTD
+787 
-797 LQVGTYDYDE
+797 
-807 GTRKDVVWYSFDVT
+807 
-821 EAGCYQIE
+821 
-829 LKYKDGNPFEEQ
+829 
-841 TVVDWKKFEDGE
+841 
-853 IADVKV
+853 
-859 DKESN
+859 
-864 DSYNLEAG
+864 
-872 SYLIGIYGEYLGV
+872 
-885 PEIIDAEISK
+885 
-895 IAAVSKV
+895 
-902 ELLSWKPEN
+902 
-911 PVFVKNVEQP
+911 
-921 YLQYVRAKVT
+921 
-931 YDNGEEREF
+931 
-940 LLDDD
+940 
-945 YRNRQ
+945 
-950 DEAGRSLDCG
+950 
-960 LYFKDKNDEYQQVDT
+960 
-975 YDATEGEY
+975 
-983 CFRISF
+983 
-989 GSKFADEV
+989 
-997 IPVTV
+997 
-1002 KSMKDSVDTELD
+1002 MKDSVDTELD

-1282 PVKLEAGKTYLLCV
+1282 PVNLEAGKTYLLCV

-1587 IMVIRPKYYDGEYYS
+1587 IMVIRPKYYDGEYHS

-1648 ELNGLKLASAPD
+1648 EVNGLKLASVPD

-1666 FETEIVSLK
+1666 FETEIASLK

-1696 DSSGRSIKLNHINWL
+1696 DSSGRSIKLNHISWL

-1751 DLVSGDIVTFK
+1751 DLVSGDFVMLK

-1874 TKEATCGAAGSKER
+1874 TKEATCGEAGSKER

-1897 KETEIIAATGE
+1897 KETEVIVATGE

-1974 HATGETEEIP
+1974 NATGETKEIP
-1984 ATGEHSYKWITDKEA
+1984 ATGKHSYKWITDK
-1999 SCTAAGSKH
+1999 
-2008 EECTVCRARGE
+2008 
-2019 EQTIPALGHSFG
+2019 
-2031 DWKVTKEAT
+2031 DAT
-2040 CGAAGSKER
+2040 CG
-2049 TCTRKGCEQKET
+2049 
-2061 EEIPATGEHSYK
+2061 
-2073 WITDKEATCTEAGSK
+2073 EAGSK
-2088 HQECTVCH
+2088 HQECTVCNAT
-2096 EKGDTET
+2096 GET
-2103 IPATGEHSY
+2103 KEIPATGEHSY

-2180 QEDPIAKLAHTYEWI
+2180 QEDTIAKLAHTYEWV
-2195 TDTEATCGEAGSKH
+2195 TDTKASCTEAGSKH
-2209 QECTVCHE
+2209 EECTVCHARGE
-2217 KGDTETIPAT
+2217 EQTIPALGHSFGDWKVTKEATCTEEGKQERTCTREGCEVKETGIIAKLAHNYEWVTDKEATCGAAGSRHEECTVCKETGKTETIPAT
-2227 GKHRFGGWKVTKAAT
+2227 GKHSFGGWKVTKAAT
-2242 VAAEGVK
+2242 VVAEGVK

-2432 IKIKVKVK
+2432 VKIKVKVK

>member
-10 LAIAMTVTS
+10 LALAMTVTS

-36 TVSEEISEENA
+36 AVSEEISEQNVEN
-47 ESVQAEAE
+47 VQSETE
-55 DEENV
+55 NEETV
-60 EISDGDSTDTE
+60 EISDGDTVEAD
-71 FSVQEDETQGTS
+71 FSVQEVQEDETQGNS
-83 DELEVTDEEDTSG
+83 DEVEVTAEEETSG
-96 DTIFG
+96 DTVFG
-101 DGSEA
+101 DGSET
-106 DSAGTDSETESDSI
+106 DSAESETTNESI
-120 VPSEELIEEIP
+120 VPSEELIEELSV
-131 GDGSY
+131 DGSY

-141 EDNSEFWFKFTPE
+141 EENSEFWFKFTSE
-154 ELGTYIIS
+154 ESGTYIIS
-162 SVSSGLDPKVYL
+162 SVSSGIDPKVYL

-196 PDNESDFY
+196 PDNESDFC
-204 LSYNLTAGNTYYF
+204 LSYNLTAGHTYYF
-217 CVEECNNNSG
+217 CVEELNNNSG
-227 AIQIDFKKQPSIA
+227 DIQIDFKKQPSIA

-263 NCEIQISYTDGTEKF
+263 NCEIQVSYTDGTEKF
-278 YNYSDG
+278 YSYGEG
-284 WYGGTLTDSY
+284 WYEGTLTDSY

-305 DNKVSFEENKDSQ
+305 DNKVSFEENTDSQ

-333 EEDGTLTSSDPV
+333 EEDGTLTSSDPA
-345 AIHAVAP
+345 AIHAAAP
-352 EESERYCGEITEGM
+352 EESDRYCGEISEGM
-366 NEELNQNTSEDI
+366 NEDLNQNTSEDI

-392 FEDSDYRGIDVR
+392 FEDSDYRGIAVR

-410 SYTFVE
+410 SYTSVE

-435 VQLYDQL
+435 VQLYNQL

-447 ETTASVAVDLT
+447 ESTDSVTVDLT

-466 SLDSFYLSGAK
+466 SLDAFYLRGAK
-477 ITVTYEDG
+477 ITVTYGDG

-492 INQTKLYDSRG
+492 DDQVKLYDSRG

-510 YNADESDTSKY
+510 YNADESDTS
-521 GIGSNFEYAG
+521 EYRAGNSFWNAG

-543 LDGEYEITATD
+543 LDGEYEITAID
-554 PEPSAFQELSE
+554 PEPSAFQKLSE

-571 SSPKDTRAWYKF
+571 SSPKDTRAWYCF
-583 TPDTTGAYK
+583 TPDITGDYK

-599 WVRRIT
+599 WVYRIT
-605 KDGLEYVDYSAENNE
+605 EDGLEYVNCSAENNA

-634 TYYVGFEGNVYR
+634 TYYVGFSGKVYR
-646 SSDETYRNTV
+646 ADNTYSNTV

-663 SVVGINYTE
+663 SVEGITYTE

-679 GVDQL
+679 GVDKL
-684 TGNSFM
+684 TGNGFM

-718 YENSIRTQILDAS
+718 YGNRIRTQIQYAD

-740 GSEIPEGTYTVEFT
+740 DSEIPEGTYTVEFT

-1282 PVKLEAGKTYLLCV
+1282 PVNLEAGKTYLLCV

-1371 NDVDTC
+1371 NYVDTC

-1587 IMVIRPKYYDGEYYS
+1587 IMVIRPKYYDGEYHS

-1648 ELNGLKLASAPD
+1648 EVNGLKLASVPD

-1666 FETEIVSLK
+1666 FETEIASLK

-1696 DSSGRSIKLNHINWL
+1696 DSSGRSIKLNHISWL

-1751 DLVSGDIVTFK
+1751 DLVSGDFVMLK

-1874 TKEATCGAAGSKER
+1874 TKEATCGEAGSKER

-1897 KETEIIAATGE
+1897 KETEVIVATGE

-1974 HATGETEEIP
+1974 NATGETKEIP
-1984 ATGEHSYKWITDKEA
+1984 ATGKHSYKWITDK
-1999 SCTAAGSKH
+1999 
-2008 EECTVCRARGE
+2008 
-2019 EQTIPALGHSFG
+2019 
-2031 DWKVTKEAT
+2031 DAT
-2040 CGAAGSKER
+2040 CG
-2049 TCTRKGCEQKET
+2049 
-2061 EEIPATGEHSYK
+2061 
-2073 WITDKEATCTEAGSK
+2073 EAGSK
-2088 HQECTVCH
+2088 HQECTVCNAT
-2096 EKGDTET
+2096 GET
-2103 IPATGEHSY
+2103 KEIPATGEHSY

-2180 QEDPIAKLAHTYEWI
+2180 QEDTIAKLAHTYEWV
-2195 TDTEATCGEAGSKH
+2195 TDTKASCTEAGSKH
-2209 QECTVCHE
+2209 EECTVCHARGE
-2217 KGDTETIPAT
+2217 EQTIPALGHSFGDWKVTKEATCTEEGKQERTCTREGCEVKETGIIAKLAHNYEWVTDKEATCGAAGSRHEECTVCKETGKTETIPAT
-2227 GKHRFGGWKVTKAAT
+2227 GKHSFGGWKVTKAAT
-2242 VAAEGVK
+2242 VVAEGVK

-2432 IKIKVKVK
+2432 VKIKVKVK

>member
-10 LAIAMTVTS
+10 LALAMTVTS

-36 TVSEEISEENA
+36 AVSEEISEQNVEN
-47 ESVQAEAE
+47 VQSETE
-55 DEENV
+55 NEETV
-60 EISDGDSTDTE
+60 EISDGDTVEAD
-71 FSVQEDETQGTS
+71 FSVQEVQEDETQGNS
-83 DELEVTDEEDTSG
+83 DEVEVTAEEETSG
-96 DTIFG
+96 DTVFG
-101 DGSEA
+101 DGSET
-106 DSAGTDSETESDSI
+106 DSAESETTNESI
-120 VPSEELIEEIP
+120 VPSEELIEELSV
-131 GDGSY
+131 DGSY

-141 EDNSEFWFKFTPE
+141 EENSEFWFKFTSE
-154 ELGTYIIS
+154 ESGTYIIS
-162 SVSSGLDPKVYL
+162 SVSSGIDPKVYL

-196 PDNESDFY
+196 PDNESDFC
-204 LSYNLTAGNTYYF
+204 LSYNLTAGHTYYF
-217 CVEECNNNSG
+217 CVEELNNNSG
-227 AIQIDFKKQPSIA
+227 DIQIDFKKQPSIE

-263 NCEIQISYTDGTEKF
+263 NCEIQVSYTDGTEKF
-278 YNYSDG
+278 YSYGEG
-284 WYGGTLTDSY
+284 WYEGTLTDSY

-305 DNKVSFEENKDSQ
+305 DNKVSFEENTDSQ

-333 EEDGTLTSSDPV
+333 EEDGTLTSSDPA
-345 AIHAVAP
+345 AIHAAAP
-352 EESERYCGEITEGM
+352 EESDRYCGEISEGM

-583 TPDTTGAYK
+583 TPGTTGAYK

-605 KDGLEYVDYSAENNE
+605 KDGLEYVDCFAENNE

-663 SVVGINYTE
+663 SVEGINYTE

-718 YENSIRTQILDAS
+718 YGNSIRTQILDAA

-740 GSEIPEGTYTVEFT
+740 DSEIPEGTYTVEFT

-885 PEIIDAEISK
+885 PEIIDAEIAK
-895 IAAVSKV
+895 IATVSKV

-1021 LTNRDRLLL
+1021 LTNKDRLLL

-1166 NARAYIGDTLEAG
+1166 NARADIGDTLEAG

-1587 IMVIRPKYYDGEYYS
+1587 IMVIRPKYYDGEYHS

-1648 ELNGLKLASAPD
+1648 ELNGLKLASVPD

-1666 FETEIVSLK
+1666 FETEIASLK

-1696 DSSGRSIKLNHINWL
+1696 DSSGKSIKLNHVSWL

-1751 DLVSGDIVTFK
+1751 DLVSGDFVMLK

-1774 VIGGFVYGAILSED
+1774 VTGGFVYGAILSED

-1874 TKEATCGAAGSKER
+1874 TKEATCGEAGS
-1888 TCTRKGCEQ
+1888 
-1897 KETEIIAATGE
+1897 
-1908 HSFEWVTDTE
+1908 
-1918 ATCGA
+1918 
-1923 AGNKHQECKVCHE
+1923 KHQECKVCHE

-2040 CGAAGSKER
+2040 CGEAGSKER

-2061 EEIPATGEHSYK
+2061 EEIPATGQHSYK

-2128 HEECTVCHTRGE
+2128 HEECTVCHARGE

-2432 IKIKVKVK
+2432 VKIKVKVK